1 MVSLLKQNAV
11 LCIAGALAFC
21 SMFLIPPSLSY
32 MDYLDFRV
40 LTLLFCLMIVVS
52 GFQTTGLFD
61 WISNTLLRRAH
72 SLKQLSLI
80 LIFITFFGAMFI
92 TNDVALIAFVPLSIL
107 VIEQA
112 VKENDLLKH
121 KHSHILI
128 VIVVLQTISAN
139 LGSMLTPIGNP
150 QNLYLYSLSEMS
162 LFTFFKYTAPL
173 TALSFLLLI
182 IACNL
187 SLPKIRMKAPNTV
200 APPLQKRPLC
210 LYTVLFLL
218 CLLTVAH
225 LLQWQILLLLVF
237 VVIFLFARSLFK
249 TVDYGL
255 LATFVC
261 FFIFIG
267 NMGQLEPVKQFLQ
280 SILSGREIIVSALAS
295 QVISNVPASIL
306 LSGFTTSYG
315 AILMGVNIGGLGTL
329 IASLASLISW
339 KQYNNCK
346 DAKPSKYF
354 LTFTAYNMIFFILMF
369 LFALFIYHS

>member
-11 LCIAGALAFC
+11 LCIAGTLAFC

-150 QNLYLYSLSEMS
+150 QNL
-162 LFTFFKYTAPL
+162 
-173 TALSFLLLI
+173 
-182 IACNL
+182 
-187 SLPKIRMKAPNTV
+187 
-200 APPLQKRPLC
+200 
-210 LYTVLFLL
+210 
-218 CLLTVAH
+218 
-225 LLQWQILLLLVF
+225 
-237 VVIFLFARSLFK
+237 
-249 TVDYGL
+249 
-255 LATFVC
+255 
-261 FFIFIG
+261 
-267 NMGQLEPVKQFLQ
+267 
-280 SILSGREIIVSALAS
+280 
-295 QVISNVPASIL
+295 
-306 LSGFTTSYG
+306 
-315 AILMGVNIGGLGTL
+315 
-329 IASLASLISW
+329 
-339 KQYNNCK
+339 
-346 DAKPSKYF
+346 
-354 LTFTAYNMIFFILMF
+354 
-369 LFALFIYHS
+369 